1 MRVAALYDKWRGG
14 FDCKAQR
21 AVMVHHAVTVGCRLW
36 FRFGTPAL
44 VAKRHGAFSSK
55 IAATGSS
62 LAPPTLL
69 QLVVATARYL
79 HSNRFSL
86 ASGSWYF
93 ARLATSWQDV
103 GRHVS
108 RGHRLG

>member
-69 QLVVATARYL
+69 QLGGGDGTLFAPEPL
-79 HSNRFSL
+79 L
-86 ASGSWYF
+86 ASF
-93 ARLATSWQDV
+93 RFLV
-103 GRHVS
+103 FR
-108 RGHRLG
+108 